1 MAELLRLSK
10 KNRERLSAKDR
21 KALDSARSAI
31 EMKIKVQKDASKGG
45 KTQIAKNLQSQINR
59 AISRFNKNITKYR
72 KIATTV
78 SPAKDIDED
87 VAGRDRPVPVI
98 KSPTDSSSRR
108 PTQAE
113 REKERKKREAA
124 RRKKSMQTVLGDVDP
139 SRYKDWKKPK
149 AKAKTKPSRL
159 SAAERE
165 KERKKREA
173 ARRKQTME
181 IGADLSGLESGR
193 GMPKK
198 KKKVQ
203 KPKVGTPAFS
213 YGARTGRGVWDS
225 GKLTKKDLANLVGQE
240 ALDFPKSLP
249 KSRRRGPL
257 GDTSYAAIFGDVDP
271 SRYKGWKKPEAE
283 AKPPVVS
290 KPPKPPAKPPV
301 VSKPPKP
308 PAKPPVV
315 SKPPKPPAK
324 PPVVSKPPKPPAK
337 PPVVSKPPKPKR
349 KPGRRERYPS
359 RADPDLGIAGV
370 SRRIKTTK
378 KPVDKAKKTKK
389 AKELSGLEQFWE
401 DVKKLPKYLGTD
413 LLPERVSGTEGM
425 GPGKRKYKWDAPFVG
440 EVEFELDTTEK
451 AMTEGRKK
459 GGRIK
464 KGVKKTKTRKPKV
477 RRRAALRGHRAERR
491 GG

>member
-45 KTQIAKNLQSQINR
+45 KTQIAKNLQSQIDR

-72 KIATTV
+72 KTAITV
-78 SPAKDIDED
+78 SPPKDIDED
-87 VAGRDRPVPVI
+87 VAGRDRPI
-98 KSPTDSSSRR
+98 KSP
-108 PTQAE
+108 A
-113 REKERKKREAA
+113 
-124 RRKKSMQTVLGDVDP
+124 DP
-139 SRYKDWKKPK
+139 
-149 AKAKTKPSRL
+149 
-159 SAAERE
+159 
-165 KERKKREA
+165 
-173 ARRKQTME
+173 
-181 IGADLSGLESGR
+181 SGLESGR

-198 KKKVQ
+198 KKKV
-203 KPKVGTPAFS
+203 KKTKVGTPAFS

-257 GDTSYAAIFGDVDP
+257 ADTSYAAILGDVDP
-271 SRYKGWKKPEAE
+271 SRHKGWKKPKPPATSKPPVTSTPP
-283 AKPPVVS
+283 AKPPATS
-290 KPPKPPAKPPV
+290 TPPVTSTPPAKPPV
-301 VSKPPKP
+301 VSDK
-308 PAKPPVV
+308 
-315 SKPPKPPAK
+315 
-324 PPVVSKPPKPPAK
+324 
-337 PPVVSKPPKPKR
+337 PKPKR
-349 KPGRRERYPS
+349 KPTRQERYPS
-359 RADPDLGIAGV
+359 RADPDLGIGGV
-370 SRRIKTTK
+370 SRRIKTTQNK
-378 KPVDKAKKTKK
+378 NGPKKKTKK
-389 AKELSGLEQFWE
+389 AAELSGLEQFWK
-401 DVKKLPKYLGTD
+401 DVKDLPKYFGTD
-413 LLPERVSGTEGM
+413 LLPEQVSGPKDM
-425 GPGKRKYKWDAPFVG
+425 RPGKRGYKWEAPFVG

-451 AMTEGRKK
+451 AMTADRKK

>member
-45 KTQIAKNLQSQINR
+45 KTQIAKNLQSQIDR

-72 KIATTV
+72 KTAITV
-78 SPAKDIDED
+78 SPPKDIDED
-87 VAGRDRPVPVI
+87 VAGRDRPI
-98 KSPTDSSSRR
+98 KSP
-108 PTQAE
+108 A
-113 REKERKKREAA
+113 
-124 RRKKSMQTVLGDVDP
+124 DP
-139 SRYKDWKKPK
+139 
-149 AKAKTKPSRL
+149 
-159 SAAERE
+159 
-165 KERKKREA
+165 
-173 ARRKQTME
+173 
-181 IGADLSGLESGR
+181 SGLESGR

-198 KKKVQ
+198 KKKV
-203 KPKVGTPAFS
+203 KKTKVGTPAFS

-257 GDTSYAAIFGDVDP
+257 ADTSYAAILGDVDP
-271 SRYKGWKKPEAE
+271 SRHKGWKKPKPPVTSTPP
-283 AKPPVVS
+283 AKPPVTS
-290 KPPKPPAKPPV
+290 KPPAKPPATSKPPVTSTPPAKPPV
-301 VSKPPKP
+301 VSDK
-308 PAKPPVV
+308 
-315 SKPPKPPAK
+315 
-324 PPVVSKPPKPPAK
+324 
-337 PPVVSKPPKPKR
+337 PKPKR
-349 KPGRRERYPS
+349 KPTRQERYPS
-359 RADPDLGIAGV
+359 RADPDLGIGGV
-370 SRRIKTTK
+370 SRRIKTTQ

-413 LLPERVSGTEGM
+413 LLPEQVSGPKDM
-425 GPGKRKYKWDAPFVG
+425 RPGKRGYKWEAPFVG
-440 EVEFELDTTEK
+440 EVEFELDTTT
-451 AMTEGRKK
+451 ADRKK